1 LKVWM
6 ENQKEVIQA
15 EADGPLFPI
24 LSKTEKQNEL
34 KYKQIQR
41 TLDFALDDIEREIIT
56 QKYLDPS
63 RPTDLFIYL
72 ELGMKKEAYYKKKK
86 SAIYSMAKALGII

>member
-1 LKVWM
+1 V
-6 ENQKEVIQA
+6 
-15 EADGPLFPI
+15 
-24 LSKTEKQNEL
+24 
-34 KYKQIQR
+34 
-41 TLDFALDDIEREIIT
+41 EREIIT

-86 SAIYSMAKALGII
+86 SAIYSMAKALGIIWQKSKVHCLYKSPREKRL